1 MGYLFRQTLTYLLIN
16 ASIIQGSGLGP
27 VCCIFNCSDLHTV
40 HSSNLLVKYA
50 DDTYL
55 IIHAT
60 NSSLI
65 PDELNNI
72 TQWASASSLKLNP
85 NKSYEMIIHHSSR
98 KITSVP
104 PPPLEKITRTH
115 ELTILGVRYLSASIR
130 RI

>member
-1 MGYLFRQTLTYLLIN
+1 LY
-16 ASIIQGSGLGP
+16 AP
-27 VCCIFNCSDLHTV
+27 VPYNIFNCSDLHTV

-55 IIHAT
+55 IIPAT

-72 TQWASASSLKLNP
+72 TEWASASNRKLNP
-85 NKSYEMIIHHSSR
+85 NKSYEMIIHHSSK

-104 PPPLEKITRTH
+104 PPLEKITKTH
-115 ELTILGVRYLSASIR
+115 ELTVLGVSFNSTLSFSQHTQNLTAKAQPHYTPLKH
-130 RI
+130 